1 MRSRR
6 KQGNAFLRGITRG
19 TNTNGAFS
27 MPSAKVRHTP
37 GYGGEWMIG
46 KFATASALS
55 LLILTMLL
63 GGQGLAQ
70 TTPSGESPSS
80 PTPSAQQPTPPQS
93 STQPAAPQNSS
104 DQEPATEESSSR
116 RKTKPKDYKN
126 WTYNVG
132 VGANVDSGTTRT
144 FVRGGGY
151 GATAGV
157 ARNANKYLGLR
168 ADFIFADLPLRQ
180 SSLSL
185 AQAGSA
191 SSYLFALTLGPV
203 INIPVTKQWGG
214 YILFGAGYYHRMG
227 NLSSDAAIPGSS
239 CNAFFVWWGVCPS
252 VSIPLSGT
260 FTDSS
265 QNQVG
270 YDIGAGI
277 THKMPSGVEIYA
289 EYRLTHGS
297 GYNSTT
303 DVRPITIGVRW

>member
-1 MRSRR
+1 
-6 KQGNAFLRGITRG
+6 
-19 TNTNGAFS
+19 
-27 MPSAKVRHTP
+27 
-37 GYGGEWMIG
+37 MIG

-63 GGQGLAQ
+63 GGQGFAQ
-70 TTPSGESPSS
+70 TTPSGDS
-80 PTPSAQQPTPPQS
+80 PTSETPAAQQPVPQQPAPQQS
-93 STQPAAPQNSS
+93 STQPAAPQTPS
-104 DQEPATEESSSR
+104 DQEPATDESSSR
-116 RKTKPKDYKN
+116 RRTKPKDFKN

-132 VGANVDSGTTRT
+132 IGAHLDSGTTRT
-144 FVRGGGY
+144 YVRGGGAM
-151 GATAGV
+151 ATAGV

-203 INIPVTKQWGG
+203 INIPVTKEYGG
-214 YILFGAGYYHRMG
+214 YILFGGGFYHRMG
-227 NLSSDAAIPGSS
+227 TLNSDNAIPGSS
-239 CNAFFVWWGVCPS
+239 CNGFFVWWGVCPS

-265 QNQVG
+265 QNQPG
-270 YDIGAGI
+270 YDVGAGI

-297 GYNSTT
+297 GYNTTT
-303 DVRPITIGVRW
+303 DVRPITVGVRW